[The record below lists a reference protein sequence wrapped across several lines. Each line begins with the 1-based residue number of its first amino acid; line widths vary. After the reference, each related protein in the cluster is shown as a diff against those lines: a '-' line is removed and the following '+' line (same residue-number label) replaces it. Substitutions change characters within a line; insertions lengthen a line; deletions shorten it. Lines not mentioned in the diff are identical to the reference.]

1 MDVPYIRSHDLPSQ
15 EKQDSRRRKGMKAI
29 GNLLSSEGMNAA
41 AMLAL
46 SGTLV
51 ALVVKGDGP
60 LSLKRVVAQT
70 LSNPV
75 PKVAAGTSR
84 YISIPAPPRQIAA

>member
-1 MDVPYIRSHDLPSQ
+1 
-15 EKQDSRRRKGMKAI
+15 MKTI
-29 GNLLSSEGMNAA
+29 GNLSGSEGMNAA

-75 PKVAAGTSR
+75 PKVAADTSR
-84 YISIPAPPRQIAA
+84 YISVPASPRQIAA